1 MTYTKRIKKGNSV
14 YLYEYESYRENGKV
28 KTRYLDYLGVEGD
41 ERGVPKPKKSRTKT
55 KPMYPRRS
63 QRAGDVKLLWTIAE
77 KIGIPQTI
85 DQVCIGV
92 GDDISGP
99 TPGKLLTVWAIN
111 HILDPVSASKV
122 ARWAEPTILPD
133 LLSIAP
139 IDLKRENLYGALDAI
154 CSKDIY
160 SGINTDLIAHIEEV
174 MYQKWRQEN
183 PSKNGE
189 KETVAY
195 DMTTVMTYSETCPL
209 AERGYNAKKTN
220 DKQYNLGML
229 VSKSSRYPIFHM
241 VFPGNFQAKTTL
253 KSLYSRIIDLGME
266 PGTLV
271 WDRGNTSADSVE
283 EIEALGWEIICGV
296 PKTPT
301 DAINILKNTNVPL
314 SPEYFVPSKNND
326 VYALQKEGKLYGK
339 NRKVTVYVNTRKR
352 LNEIKR
358 KNLACVAI
366 EYELLDLQE
375 RCTSLT
381 REEIDEEIEDI
392 LGKQEKFFK
401 TEVSGSDGKLTLK
414 WEYNNESI
422 ELSQATEGK
431 YLLYATDPN
440 LSHREVV
447 REYMEKDFVEK
458 TFRDLKSEED
468 MAPVRHRLEP
478 RVRAYF
484 FMISI
489 AHRIRTGL
497 RYYIAETPKKSR
509 KYEMDELLHLLR
521 RVEFVKF
528 SEQGKE
534 AYWYLN
540 LLKKTTDQLDVMGF
554 KNIFEAQLCHFTQ
567 IPQIVEE

>member
-1 MTYTKRIKKGNSV
+1 MVYIKRIKKGNRV
-14 YLYEYESYRENGKV
+14 YLYKYESYRENGKV
-28 KTRYLDYLGVEGD
+28 KTRHLEYLGVESD

-77 KIGIPQTI
+77 KVGIPQTI
-85 DQVCIGV
+85 DQVCIGLENV
-92 GDDISGP
+92 SGP

-111 HILDPVSASKV
+111 HILDPASASKV

-133 LLSIAP
+133 LLGIAP
-139 IDLKRENLYGALDAI
+139 TDLRRENLYAALDAV
-154 CSKDIY
+154 CSKDIC
-160 SGINTDLIAHIEEV
+160 SGMNTDLIAHIEDV
-174 MYQKWRQEN
+174 MFQKWRQEN
-183 PSKNGE
+183 PAKHRE

-229 VSKSSRYPIFHM
+229 VSKSSRYPIAHM
-241 VFPGNFQAKTTL
+241 IFPGNFQAKTTL
-253 KSLYSRIIDLGME
+253 SSLYSRIIDLGME

-296 PKTPT
+296 PKITT
-301 DAINILKNTNVPL
+301 DAKNILKNTDVPL
-314 SPEYFVPSKNND
+314 TPECFVPSKNGD

-339 NRKVTVYVNTRKR
+339 DRKVTVYVNTQKR

-358 KNLACVAI
+358 KNMACVAI
-366 EYELLDLQE
+366 EYELSDLQE

-381 REEIDEEIEDI
+381 REEIDEEVEDI
-392 LGKQEKFFK
+392 LGNLAQYFNI
-401 TEVSGSDGKLTLK
+401 EVGGSDGNLALK
-414 WEYNNESI
+414 WEYNKESI
-422 ELSQATEGK
+422 ELSQATGGK
-431 YLLYATDPN
+431 YLLYATNPDLN
-440 LSHREVV
+440 HRDVV
-447 REYMEKDFVEK
+447 REYMEKDFIEK

-468 MAPVRHRLEP
+468 MMPVRHRLEP

-484 FMISI
+484 FMISV

-497 RYYIAETPKKSR
+497 RYYIAEIPKKER

-521 RVEFVKF
+521 RVEFVRI
-528 SEQGKE
+528 SEQE
-534 AYWYLN
+534 TETYWYLN
-540 LLKKTTDQLDVMGF
+540 LLKKTTDQLDAMGF
-554 KNIFEAQLCHFTQ
+554 KDLFEEKTYSEL
-567 IPQIVEE
+567 